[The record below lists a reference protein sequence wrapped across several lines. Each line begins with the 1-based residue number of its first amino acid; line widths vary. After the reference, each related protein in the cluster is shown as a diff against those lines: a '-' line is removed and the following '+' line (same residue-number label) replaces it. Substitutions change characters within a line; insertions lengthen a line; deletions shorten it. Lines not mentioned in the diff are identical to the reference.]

1 VIKEMDI
8 AASQSVQLSDKIA
21 YGVIILIAATV
32 VKLMDIHN
40 EMIIIF
46 NSLFLFIFFMF
57 VKSAATTL
65 PYASISKL
73 LVKISDFAIFVFG
86 FFTATILGNL
96 VTGFLTSDG
105 SITLRTSNK
114 VVIFLIL
121 AITLALILPRH
132 LAIADLDRRIEEL
145 KKNA

>member
-1 VIKEMDI
+1 MDI
-8 AASQSVQLSDKIA
+8 AASQSIQLSDKIA
-21 YGVIILIAATV
+21 YGVIVLIAATV
-32 VKLMDIHN
+32 VRLMDIHN

-46 NSLFLFIFFMF
+46 NSVFLFTLFMF
-57 VKSAATTL
+57 IKSSAASL
-65 PYASISKL
+65 PYPSISML
-73 LVKISDFAIFVFG
+73 LIKISDFAIFVFG

-121 AITLALILPRH
+121 AITLALILPKH
-132 LAIADLDRRIEEL
+132 LAVADLDRRIEAL